1 MRIGYYELAVAVSP
15 GHCNV
20 EITHGVHRA
29 RAVFKQSYRAVF
41 IARESGESF
50 GRFGGR
56 GRQFL
61 KGGYIGT
68 LHSIRNDIAHCVA
81 VIFYGRLGAF
91 DCCLDLRSGARLY
104 YKFAAIVSPRPRLAD
119 NILCLVGGGVCA
131 SHIEQRRAVILQIQ
145 PAGVFVCRG
154 SEHNYVFGLFKHIEV
169 ALYEGVEIFIFYRLA
184 ARYLLLTAGE
194 YGAVERKGY
203 GPFRRGIELV
213 FEPACGKTAA
223 HNIFGVLVV
232 AHAEL
237 YAVEAFGIFGFF
249 PGARPPL
256 FRKAA
261 VFGIVGAIH
270 TEDIVSAARNGAVI
284 EQVEQYVIVEAEARK
299 RFVGVM
305 AGKLPFDFRRFG
317 HRRLI
322 LLFLGVVVAGGKP
335 ERHCGGGSYG
345 KPADKPFFHLFHYF
359 SSFCTET
366 L

>member
-1 MRIGYYELAVAVSP
+1 M
-15 GHCNV
+15 
-20 EITHGVHRA
+20 
-29 RAVFKQSYRAVF
+29 
-41 IARESGESF
+41 
-50 GRFGGR
+50 
-56 GRQFL
+56 
-61 KGGYIGT
+61 
-68 LHSIRNDIAHCVA
+68 
-81 VIFYGRLGAF
+81 
-91 DCCLDLRSGARLY
+91 RSGARLY
-104 YKFAAIVSPRPRLAD
+104 NKFAALVSPRPRLAD
-119 NILCLVGGGVCA
+119 NVLRLVGGGVDIA
-131 SHIEQRRAVILQIQ
+131 HIEQRRAVILQIQ
-145 PAGVFVCRG
+145 PAGVVICRG

-169 ALYEGVEIFIFYRLA
+169 ALYKGVEIFIFYRLA
-184 ARYLLLTAGE
+184 ARYLLLTARE

-223 HNIFGVLVV
+223 HNIFCVFVV

-237 YAVEAFGIFGFF
+237 YAVEAFGILGFF
-249 PGARPPL
+249 PGTSPPL
-256 FRKAA
+256 FRKSA

-345 KPADKPFFHLFHYF
+345 KPADKPFFHPFHYF
-359 SSFCTET
+359 SSFDMEIFVSK
-366 L
+366 